1 MKRVQE
7 ELFADGTGR
16 LHFLGNM
23 FRIELKIHALSDEET
38 KEEYR
43 IIMPPKGFLNMF
55 QMMERIV
62 KNNINTKKKEGEK
75 ERREKKKRKLPG
87 TMEKAP
93 KKNTE
98 KSVVKQLKTNEKTNK
113 KTSQQK

>member
-75 ERREKKKRKLPG
+75 EKKITGNKGKS
-87 TMEKAP
+87 T

-98 KSVVKQLKTNEKTNK
+98 KSVVKQHKTNKKTNK

>member
-75 ERREKKKRKLPG
+75 EKKITGNNGKN
-87 TMEKAP
+87 T
-93 KKNTE
+93 KKDTE
-98 KSVVKQLKTNEKTNK
+98 KSVLKQLKTNKKTNK